1 MLGVSKA
8 KYIEGY
14 KVHLTF
20 TDGRCGEV
28 DLREFICN
36 DHRPIFIE
44 LKDDKIFHRFRLKF
58 NTLIWPNGADLAPE
72 YLYFQTFRDD
82 QNLNEKFRKWG
93 YIS

>member
-20 TDGRCGEV
+20 SDGRCGAV
-28 DLREFICN
+28 DLREFIYN

-44 LKDDKIFHRFRLKF
+44 LKDDKIFHRFRLEF

-82 QNLNEKFRKWG
+82 QNLNEKFRNWG

>member
-20 TDGRCGEV
+20 SDGRCGAV
-28 DLREFICN
+28 DLREFIYN

-44 LKDDKIFHRFRLKF
+44 LKDDKIFHRFRLEF